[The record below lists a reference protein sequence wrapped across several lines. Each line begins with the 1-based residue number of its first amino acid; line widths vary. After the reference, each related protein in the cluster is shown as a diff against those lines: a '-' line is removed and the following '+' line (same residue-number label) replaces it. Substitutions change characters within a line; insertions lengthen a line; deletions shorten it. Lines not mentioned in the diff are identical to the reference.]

1 MEITVEIKKDDLLR
15 LLEEYRDDFSSVE
28 KKKII
33 EILCKSARTCSDN
46 TRLVAEVAELIFN
59 N

>member
-15 LLEEYRDDFSSVE
+15 LLEEHRDEFSSVE

-33 EILCKSARTCSDN
+33 ELLCKSTNYNDN
-46 TRLVAEVAELIFN
+46 ARLVASVTELIYLN
-59 N
+59 

>member
-33 EILCKSARTCSDN
+33 ELLCKSTNYNDN
-46 TRLVAEVAELIFN
+46 ARLVASVTELIYLN
-59 N
+59 

>member
-33 EILCKSARTCSDN
+33 ELLCKSTNYNDN
-46 TRLVAEVAELIFN
+46 ARLVASVTELIYFN
-59 N
+59 

>member
-15 LLEEYRDDFSSVE
+15 LLEEHRDDFSSVE

-33 EILCKSARTCSDN
+33 ELLCKSTNYNDN
-46 TRLVAEVAELIFN
+46 ARLVASVTELIYLN
-59 N
+59 